1 MRHICGVL
9 GAMVPND
16 LLEFRQAIA
25 KLDRMDSSSDRRH
38 EIRYAPSE
46 SLSKASVQFRL
57 GPGRWDA
64 DVIDLS
70 PNGIRLALPP
80 GETFREGERCQ
91 ILISPNPSTIWAL
104 EGEIRWVTLHPY
116 ITVFG
121 VLLDPDN
128 VPMAPV

>member
-1 MRHICGVL
+1 
-9 GAMVPND
+9 MVPQD
-16 LLEFRQAIA
+16 LLEFRIAIA
-25 KLDRMDSSSDRRH
+25 KLDFVDPTCDRRH
-38 EIRYAPSE
+38 EKRYAPTGAFE
-46 SLSKASVQFRL
+46 QASVRFSRDTACKQ
-57 GPGRWDA
+57 A

-80 GETFREGERCQ
+80 SEKLQEGQRCQ
-91 ILISPNPSTIWAL
+91 IIITPNPSTAWKL
-104 EGEIRWVTLHPY
+104 EGEIRWVTPHPY